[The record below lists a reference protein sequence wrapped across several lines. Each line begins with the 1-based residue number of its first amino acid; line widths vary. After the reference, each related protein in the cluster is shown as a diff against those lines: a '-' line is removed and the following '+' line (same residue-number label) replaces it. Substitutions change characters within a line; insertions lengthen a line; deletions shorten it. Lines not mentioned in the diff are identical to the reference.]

1 MNWQDFMYMAIGVAM
16 LVLAGM
22 ISLTLYKVWPILD
35 RLDEVSDRVEK
46 TSRILKSPAKFV
58 EATLNGV
65 LKKGGG

>member
-1 MNWQDFMYMAIGVAM
+1 MNWQDFMYMAIGVAV

-46 TSRILKSPAKFV
+46 TSRILKSPAKFI

>member
-1 MNWQDFMYMAIGVAM
+1 MSWQDFMYAAVGISV

-22 ISLTLYKVWPILD
+22 VSLTLYKLWPILD
-35 RLDEVSDRVEK
+35 RLNEVSDRVEK

-58 EATLNGV
+58 EATLNGF